1 MQLINKGVMHMRWS
15 EFKKL
20 VDKELKH
27 KDPVIDYIDV
37 IQPDNNHPMTKP
49 EVYIDPIDGEMV
61 IS

>member
-1 MQLINKGVMHMRWS
+1 MRWS

-37 IQPDNNHPMTKP
+37 IQPDNSHPMTSP
-49 EVYIDPIDGEMV
+49 EVYIDPNDGEMV